1 MSDSVPTKKGKA
13 SSSKDAGAATA
24 AAAADAAT
32 SASSCVAAA
41 APPSGGGG
49 GGSASADALLDL
61 LASKIDLL
69 EGSSSGATDDSSL
82 TPVEASAVT
91 AKFSALQTQLDSEA
105 AEGKAPADQ
114 LAMLLDLYR
123 SEVQSRMILAR
134 QLSDTKEKLVRAG
147 NQKRS
152 LEQLCRELQ
161 NRNKI
166 MSGDLKAL
174 SHEQNKQHLDMKQKF
189 EVNLKDIQTQL
200 NRHSEERLAQQ
211 KENDK
216 SVTRTAWPR
225 ARKAERGV
233 PPVAAQ
239 MAHSNGITDAHVVW
253 LCGTLFL
260 LYSGCARI
268 WRSCSSSIR

>member
-13 SSSKDAGAATA
+13 SSSKDTGAATA

-41 APPSGGGG
+41 APPSGGGV

-69 EGSSSGATDDSSL
+69 EGNSSGATDDSSL
-82 TPVEASAVT
+82 TPAEASAVT
-91 AKFSALQTQLDSEA
+91 AKFSALQAQLDGEA

-161 NRNKI
+161 NRNKT

-216 SVTRTAWPR
+216 SVTRAARPQ
-225 ARKAERGV
+225 ARKAEGRGAS
-233 PPVAAQ
+233 VAAVNGSGQ
-239 MAHSNGITDAHVVW
+239 MQQRDERGQQQQQRQQRRH
-253 LCGTLFL
+253 
-260 LYSGCARI
+260 ARH
-268 WRSCSSSIR
+268 